1 MRGSGLGAFIDM
13 SAIGD
18 MPLPAVDELV
28 TGAQAARDASP
39 TTNGSFDN
47 GEDRGM
53 WIGGK

>member
-1 MRGSGLGAFIDM
+1 M

-28 TGAQAARDASP
+28 TGAQAARDARP

>member
-28 TGAQAARDASP
+28 TGAQAAKDASP
-39 TTNGSFDN
+39 AMNGSFDN
-47 GEDRGM
+47 GDDRGM